1 MPVLTVRNVSDEV
14 HRALK
19 LRAAQNGRSA
29 EAEVRA
35 ILEATVLP
43 EERVD
48 LVAELI
54 EFGKLLGGLEL
65 DITRDPTPAE
75 PAIFD

>member
-1 MPVLTVRNVSDEV
+1 VSDEV